1 MTLRSPSRG
10 EYWKRMTLVILLGL
24 AVYAVVISEKGGG
37 ATFKIWRPERMR
49 FAAIVLIVIGV
60 AAYEFRRDDGAQKE
74 NPEEAVSD
82 TSEESE
88 GRSESR
94 VPVVADS
101 PAVAKP
107 VVVVAA
113 PAFAKSAGEK
123 PRQGPDRGESPT
135 LPVVIVSPDGD
146 PDRAEELWS
155 RAREITHGFLPDEV
169 EDHEYLEL
177 IRKAAALGHRLAMV
191 KLGDYAFRRGWI
203 VEAYYWTLL
212 AQLNGAEGLDVALAE
227 IRKTWAMENSPPE
240 YENVRPDFT
249 ETQGVFARAIL
260 RLKSGL
266 DSAWARKRLEELSNA
281 GCPEARLYLSRSSDR
296 SVVAASAR

>member
-1 MTLRSPSRG
+1 MIVRS
-10 EYWKRMTLVILLGL
+10 
-24 AVYAVVISEKGGG
+24 
-37 ATFKIWRPERMR
+37 
-49 FAAIVLIVIGV
+49 
-60 AAYEFRRDDGAQKE
+60 
-74 NPEEAVSD
+74 
-82 TSEESE
+82 
-88 GRSESR
+88 
-94 VPVVADS
+94 
-101 PAVAKP
+101 
-107 VVVVAA
+107 
-113 PAFAKSAGEK
+113 
-123 PRQGPDRGESPT
+123 
-135 LPVVIVSPDGD
+135 DGD
-146 PDRAEELWS
+146 PAQAEELWN

-212 AQLNGAEGLDVALAE
+212 AQLNGAKGLDAAWSE

-240 YENVRPDFT
+240 YENVSPYFT

-281 GCPEARLYLSRSSDR
+281 GCPEARLYLSRS
-296 SVVAASAR
+296 VEAHA